1 MPINNLWIPMK
12 MICELSHKW
21 SERQLQGARRP
32 PDNFPRW
39 IKAVRWNS
47 IIYRCSC
54 GFFSFKDPDS
64 ECNETPL
71 CFPQLILPR
80 CLMRRSVSLSTV
92 TMYSGNI
99 LHTYLNTQTPRPVWQ
114 CGDLFSFRNSP
125 TERCCYFSSHL
136 VKPACAVYCVSLLF
150 FTDRVTKVSFQNV
163 SGNMNMLTNRYH
175 VCSLMHSQWLT
186 STWAFVLDDYR

>member
-1 MPINNLWIPMK
+1 MPINNQWIPME
-12 MICELSHKW
+12 MISELSQKR
-21 SERQLQGARRP
+21 SGGLLQGARTVDHLTTS
-32 PDNFPRW
+32 PDK
-39 IKAVRWNS
+39 IKAVWWNG

-54 GFFSFKDPDS
+54 GFPFQDPYS

-71 CFPQLILPR
+71 CFPPLILFPR

-125 TERCCYFSSHL
+125 TERCRYFSSHL
-136 VKPACAVYCVSLLF
+136 VKPACAAYCVPCCFSPIVLQ
-150 FTDRVTKVSFQNV
+150 KSVSKM
-163 SGNMNMLTNRYH
+163 S
-175 VCSLMHSQWLT
+175 
-186 STWAFVLDDYR
+186 